1 MCGNGLCIC
10 WPGSLFAQMGLL
22 DVPFNLQVKEVFFG
36 KQFFSKETEIGEI
49 MGLTEKNISVWIQIS

>member
-10 WPGSLFAQMGLL
+10 WPGSLLAQMGLL
-22 DVPFNLQVKEVFFG
+22 EIPFYLQVKEVFFG

-49 MGLTEKNISVWIQIS
+49 MELSYPEIA